1 MSATAATLPTRKPPT
16 SERRPSPRAKM
27 PTTVAALYALHEQLT
42 DEAKAIY
49 DRRDAVLLRLVSA
62 WRKDRRAPVDAD
74 HYLEIKDKFRGAGV
88 TKCFAPAFAHRYD
101 LKLHDLAAAD

>member
-1 MSATAATLPTRKPPT
+1 
-16 SERRPSPRAKM
+16 M
-27 PTTVAALYALHEQLT
+27 PKTVAGLYALHEELGEQ
-42 DEAKAIY
+42 AKQIY
-49 DRRDAVLLRLVSA
+49 ERRDAVLVKLVAA
-62 WRKDRRAPVDAD
+62 WRKDRQAPVDAE